1 MRDIGVIIA
10 AGGAGRRFGG
20 PTPKQFMRL
29 GGIPILVRTVGL
41 FAGRRDVAA
50 IVVVAPMEYL
60 ARARRVLSAAGYSGV
75 RVVAGGKERQHSV
88 WSGLQALPEPCR
100 YVLVHDAVRP
110 FTPSRVISSVIREAR
125 AHGAAVVAV
134 QVGDTLRREE
144 RAGYLSTTVDRTGLW
159 AVQTPQGFRTSIL
172 REAHIKGAELGI
184 LRTDE
189 TSLVE
194 LVGIAARVVRGAQL
208 NIKITTR
215 KDHELAQLL
224 AKISA

>member
-1 MRDIGVIIA
+1 MRDVGVIVA

-20 PTPKQFMRL
+20 RMPKQFMRL
-29 GGIPILVRTVGL
+29 AGVPVLVRTVAL
-41 FAGRRDVAA
+41 FARRRDVAA
-50 IVVVAPMEYL
+50 IVVVSPAEHV
-60 ARARRVLSAAGYSGV
+60 ARARRLLSAAGYSGV

-88 WSGLQALPEPCR
+88 WNGLQALPEACR

-110 FTPSRVISSVIREAR
+110 FTPSRVISSVVREAR

-144 RAGYLSTTVDRTGLW
+144 RSGFLSSTVDRTGLW
-159 AVQTPQGFRTSIL
+159 AVQTPQGFRASLL
-172 REAHIKGAELGI
+172 REAHVRGAELGI

-194 LVGIAARVVRGAQL
+194 LLGIEARVVRGDQL

-215 KDHELAQLL
+215 KDRELAQVL
-224 AKISA
+224 AKISI